1 MSTMTSSDAAAAPT
15 AACCSAAPSRRWF
28 GNRYMLFAAVVVV
41 ALGGAAA
48 AGGWGL
54 FVAAGIAPVLLSVL
68 PCLIMCGLGLCMN
81 RMASGRAAE
90 QSTTTAAVPG
100 SEARANADV
109 SVVNRRHGVS

>member
-1 MSTMTSSDAAAAPT
+1 
-15 AACCSAAPSRRWF
+15 
-28 GNRYMLFAAVVVV
+28 MLLAAVVVV

-48 AGGWGL
+48 GGWGWL
-54 FVAAGIAPVLLSVL
+54 VAAGIAPVLLSVL

-109 SVVNRRHGVS
+109 SVVNRRHSAS

>member
-1 MSTMTSSDAAAAPT
+1 MSTMTSSDSAAAPT

-28 GNRYMLFAAVVVV
+28 GNRYMLLAAVVVV

-48 AGGWGL
+48 GGWGWL
-54 FVAAGIAPVLLSVL
+54 VAAGIAPVLLSVL

-109 SVVNRRHGVS
+109 SVVNRRHSAS